1 MSSEL
6 ASLIEAN
13 TRIDGCSFPTQIPG
27 LHLSRFSSPTQ
38 PRRGVQR
45 PILAVVAQGSKQ
57 LMLGDE
63 AFTYDPG
70 HYLVISIDLPVSG
83 RVTAASKA
91 KPFLAMSLDLDVKQI
106 SSLRTSGNFQRAT
119 KPDRGVFL
127 SRMTPELLDPVTR
140 LLRLL
145 GKPEDSAVLAPL
157 LQREILYRLWR
168 SEQGARLERMAQS
181 DGHASGVEKAV
192 IWLKENFDKPFSI
205 KLIAQ
210 EANMSPSGLHLHF
223 KTLTNMTPL
232 QYQKHLRLQVA
243 RQLMMA
249 EALDASAAAYHVGY
263 ASRSQFTREY
273 SRLFGFP
280 PLRDVEHQRQRA
292 FALMRSSSQPF
303 SGSMRASAKGDPLNR
318 REAAVQLH
326 GETGER

>member
-6 ASLIEAN
+6 AALIEAN
-13 TRIDGCSFPTQIPG
+13 TRIDGCSFPTPIPG
-27 LHLSRFSSPTQ
+27 LHLSRYSSPTQ
-38 PRRGVQR
+38 PGQGVQC
-45 PILAVVAQGSKQ
+45 PTLAIVAQGSKQ

-70 HYLVISIDLPVSG
+70 HYLVVSLDLPVSG

-91 KPFLAMSLDLDVKQI
+91 KPFLGMSLDLDVKQI
-106 SSLRTSGNFQRAT
+106 PSLRTSGKIQRAT

-127 SRMTPELLDPVTR
+127 SRMTPELLDPLLR

-157 LQREILYRLWR
+157 LHREILYRLWR
-168 SEQGARLERMAQS
+168 SEQGEQLERMAQS
-181 DGHASGVEKAV
+181 NGHASGVAKAV

-210 EANMSPSGLHLHF
+210 ETNMSPSGLHHHF

-232 QYQKHLRLQVA
+232 QYQKHLRLQEA
-243 RQLMMA
+243 RRLMLV
-249 EALDASAAAYHVGY
+249 EAMDASAAAYHVGY
-263 ASRSQFTREY
+263 FSRSQFTREY
-273 SRLFGFP
+273 SRPFGAP
-280 PLRDVEHQRQRA
+280 PLRDVEQIRQQ
-292 FALMRSSSQPF
+292 SQP
-303 SGSMRASAKGDPLNR
+303 AEL
-318 REAAVQLH
+318 
-326 GETGER
+326 

>member
-6 ASLIEAN
+6 VALIEAN
-13 TRIDGCSFPTQIPG
+13 TRIDGSYFPTLIPG

-38 PRRGVQR
+38 SRRGVQC
-45 PILAVVAQGSKQ
+45 PTLAIVAQGSKQ

-70 HYLVISIDLPVSG
+70 HYLVVSLDLPLSS

-91 KPFLAMSLDLDVKQI
+91 KPYLGMSLDLDVKQI
-106 SSLRTSGNFQRAT
+106 PSLRTSGKIQRVT
-119 KPDRGVFL
+119 KPDRGAFIG
-127 SRMTPELLDPVTR
+127 RMTPELLDPVLR

-168 SEQGARLERMAQS
+168 SEQGEQLERMAQS
-181 DGHASGVEKAV
+181 DGNASGVVKAV
-192 IWLKENFDKPFSI
+192 LWLKENFDKPFSI

-210 EANMSPSGLHLHF
+210 ETNMSPSGLHHHF
-223 KTLTNMTPL
+223 KALTNMTPL
-232 QYQKHLRLQVA
+232 QYQKHLRLQEA
-243 RQLMMA
+243 RRLMLV

-263 ASRSQFTREY
+263 VSRTQFTREY
-273 SRLFGFP
+273 SRLFGAP
-280 PLRDVEHQRQRA
+280 PLRDVEQVRQ
-292 FALMRSSSQPF
+292 QPQP
-303 SGSMRASAKGDPLNR
+303 AEL
-318 REAAVQLH
+318 
-326 GETGER
+326 